1 MVLLSIYQIPIVL
14 LDHWGEEVIGYEYFV
29 LNVFLRNAGIRTI
42 NRKVHFASGRNIEM
56 GDESGIGA
64 NTSIPGNTVIGS
76 HVILSRNCFI
86 LDKNH
91 IFERTDVPLN
101 DQGCYP
107 PKKTIIEDDCWIGM
121 NTLITPGR
129 HISKG
134 TIVGMGSVV
143 TKDYPPYSIIGGAPA
158 KLIRNRLA
166 K

>member
-29 LNVFLRNAGIRTI
+29 LNVFLRNAGILG
-42 NRKVHFASGRNIEM
+42 VHFASGRNIEM